1 MPPPPPNGK
10 VFAQRA
16 GAITSALEGVADA
29 VFVSA
34 PNVVEPVVRLGSSAA
49 SGRLLSGMPGS
60 ERWPPACTD
69 VGAAPPRAASG
80 DCHVARLSDKHGQAL
95 ASSAPR
101 RRLVCGAGPQ
111 LADHHAEEHACGSRA
126 VRPGPDQRAP
136 SSTFAATGNG
146 RTRSLRGL
154 HLAVEF
160 GGDLAEG
167 YRAWFLQRAAPEAE
181 EAAYARSLELLHNTN
196 RRKGPFAG
204 VLGFSQ
210 GATMAGLMCTAAV
223 SASLDIRPLVSVLC
237 SGRVSQAPHL
247 QPAYRSGLLHGVRSL
262 HVIGLQD
269 QVVFPEHSLELFG
282 YFQEASRGLTKKV
295 EHDGGHTL
303 PFRKDIVDWLHDSL
317 GGC

>member
-1 MPPPPPNGK
+1 MS
-10 VFAQRA
+10 AE
-16 GAITSALEGVADA
+16 GAVPSPITAAAAAAAAA

-49 SGRLLSGMPGS
+49 SGRLLAGMPGR
-60 ERWPPACTD
+60 ERWPPACID
-69 VGAAPPRAASG
+69 IGAAPSRAVSG
-80 DCHVARLSDKHGQAL
+80 DCHAVKLSDSDKLGQAL

-101 RRLVCGAGPQ
+101 RRIACGAGPQ
-111 LADHHAEEHACGSRA
+111 LADHHAEDRACGSRA
-126 VRPGPDQRAP
+126 VQSGADHRVP
-136 SSTFAATGNG
+136 SSTVAATGNG
-146 RTRSLRGL
+146 LTRSLRGL

-167 YRAWFLQRAAPEAE
+167 YRAWFLQRAALEAE
-181 EAAYARSLELLHNTN
+181 EAAYARSLELLHSTN

-237 SGRVSQAPHL
+237 SGRVSQSPHL

-282 YFQEASRGLTKKV
+282 YFREASRGLTKKV

-303 PFRKDIVDWLHDSL
+303 PFREEIVDWLQDSL
-317 GGC
+317 RTC